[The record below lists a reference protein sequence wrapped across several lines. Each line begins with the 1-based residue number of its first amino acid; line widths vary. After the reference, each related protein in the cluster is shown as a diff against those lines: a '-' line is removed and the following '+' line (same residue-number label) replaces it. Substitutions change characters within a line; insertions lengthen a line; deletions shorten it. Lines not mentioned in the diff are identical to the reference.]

1 MNISRVATQRV
12 ARPAQKRI
20 GRRTYISEGNEPAN
34 DLAGR
39 EISIGLGLGIV
50 SALAWTLYA
59 RSEAQVFTDYYNALE
74 QKNKKK

>member
-1 MNISRVATQRV
+1 MNILRVATQRV

-20 GRRTYISEGNEPAN
+20 GRRTYISERNEPAN

-39 EISIGLGLGIV
+39 EISIGLGLGIA
-50 SALAWTLYA
+50 SALAWVVYA